1 MKATI
6 GRTTT
11 QNVRV
16 TNTGS
21 GLQTSTPITLKN
33 QVAEIRS
40 IEDIADVFEV
50 DVTGGATLL
59 YNATNDKY
67 EVRRIEAQ
75 DIQGEFN
82 LDGGEF

>member
-1 MKATI
+1 MRATI

-33 QVAEIRS
+33 QTAEIRS

-50 DVTGGATLL
+50 DVTEGATLV

>member
-1 MKATI
+1 MRATI

-33 QVAEIRS
+33 QTTEIRS

-50 DVTGGATLL
+50 DVTEGATLV